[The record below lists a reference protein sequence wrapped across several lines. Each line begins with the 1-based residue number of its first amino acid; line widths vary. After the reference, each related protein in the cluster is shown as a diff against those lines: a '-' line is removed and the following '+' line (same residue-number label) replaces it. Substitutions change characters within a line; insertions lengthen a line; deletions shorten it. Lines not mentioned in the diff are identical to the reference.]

1 LQLIHDERKSREVDE
16 PDTQSFI
23 VKVWLE
29 ETAEESGRAKW
40 RGHITHV
47 RSGNRQYLDNLS
59 GIAIFIRPYLE
70 RWGVKFGVFHRL
82 RVFVVDK
89 TSPCKKPK
97 KSA

>member
-1 LQLIHDERKSREVDE
+1 LQSIRDKRKSREVDE
-16 PDTQSFI
+16 PDTQSFV

-29 ETAEESGRAKW
+29 ETVEESGRAKW

-47 RSGNRQYLDNLS
+47 MSGNRRYLENLS
-59 GIAIFIRPYLE
+59 GIATFIRPYLE
-70 RWGVKFGVFHRL
+70 QWGVKFGVFHRL

-89 TSPCKKPK
+89 TGPRKKPR